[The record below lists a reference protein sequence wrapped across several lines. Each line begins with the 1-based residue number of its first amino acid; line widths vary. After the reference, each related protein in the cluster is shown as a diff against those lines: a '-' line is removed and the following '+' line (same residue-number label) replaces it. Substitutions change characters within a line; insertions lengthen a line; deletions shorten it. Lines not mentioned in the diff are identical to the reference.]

1 MGKKVLIVEDDRK
14 TARLVELYLQKD
26 GYRVAV
32 AANGREGLEMARRAK
47 PDLAILDVML
57 PEMDGLEVC
66 RQLRAESSLPI
77 IMLTAK
83 STEED
88 KLNGLDIG
96 ADDYVT
102 KPFSPRELVARVRA
116 VLRRT
121 AETEEDQEDVTFG
134 DLTVSFAGHEV
145 RKGGKPVDL
154 TPTEFNLLGL
164 LVRNPYRA
172 FSRLQLVEQVFGF
185 DYAGLERTIDVH
197 VMNLRR
203 KIEADPSR
211 PRYVKTVFGVGY
223 KFEATANV
231 R

>member
-1 MGKKVLIVEDDRK
+1 MGKKVLIVEDDRN

-32 AANGREGLEMARRAK
+32 AADGKTGLELARRTR

-66 RQLRAESSLPI
+66 RQLREESSLPI
-77 IMLTAK
+77 ILLTAR
-83 STEED
+83 STEDD
-88 KLNGLDIG
+88 KLAGLDLG

-121 AETEEDQEDVTFG
+121 SGAEEEHADVSVG
-134 DLTVSFAGHEV
+134 DLTVSFTRHEV
-145 RKGGKPVDL
+145 TRGGKRIDL

-203 KIEADPSR
+203 KIEPDPAK

-223 KFEATANV
+223 RFEAAGDAQ
-231 R
+231 